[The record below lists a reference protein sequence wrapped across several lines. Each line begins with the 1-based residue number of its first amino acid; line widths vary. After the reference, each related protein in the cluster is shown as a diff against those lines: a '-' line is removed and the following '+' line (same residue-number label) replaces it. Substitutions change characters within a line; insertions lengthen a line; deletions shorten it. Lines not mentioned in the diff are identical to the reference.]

1 MNIFSSLVKPAY
13 ATICNPILNNCSQV
27 TDPQGYTNNIIQ
39 TIIGVFFFVA
49 VLYFLWYFVMGGYHL
64 ISSSG
69 DPKKFETSKDQL
81 VHALLGLAIVFSV
94 FAILKLVGT
103 VFNIPGLGQLKINIP
118 TL

>member
-1 MNIFSSLVKPAY
+1 MNIFNFLVKPAY

-27 TDPQGYTNNIIQ
+27 TNPQGFASNLIQ
-39 TIIGVFFFVA
+39 TVIGIFLFVA

-69 DPKKFETSKDQL
+69 DPKKFESARDQL
-81 VHALLGLAIVFSV
+81 IHAFIGLAVVFSV
-94 FAILKLVGT
+94 FAILKFVGI
-103 VFNIPGLGQLKINIP
+103 VFNIPGLEQLKISIP